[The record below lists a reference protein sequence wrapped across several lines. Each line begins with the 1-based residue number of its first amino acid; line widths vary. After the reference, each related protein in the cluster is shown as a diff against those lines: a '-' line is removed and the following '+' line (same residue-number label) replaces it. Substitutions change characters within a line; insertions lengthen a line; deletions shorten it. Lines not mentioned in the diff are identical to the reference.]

1 MHRYTQTSM
10 ATNLKQLVR
19 AANDV
24 CVVMYEAAKSHLCT
38 CIVQY
43 AILTYIHTE
52 RPYMGTFSAIY
63 RHPYTGKTSHQY
75 TTACSRRHVN
85 HLAIHCLESSPCKTQ
100 HTQRG
105 MAIYAD
111 IEHQLFTN
119 IHAMPPKPLPSIT
132 YTPSPHTTPLTPPPH
147 PLPSPHPSVFQTP
160 HYTRMVH

>member
-19 AANDV
+19 AANDM

-38 CIVQY
+38 CILFSMQY
-43 AILTYIHTE
+43 SHIYTL
-52 RPYMGTFSAIY
+52 YMGIFSAIY

-111 IEHQLFTN
+111 IEHELFKN

-132 YTPSPHTTPLTPPPH
+132 YMCRRRNTSCCVCHH
-147 PLPSPHPSVFQTP
+147 SGV
-160 HYTRMVH
+160 R